1 MASLTYNEN
10 IWRDSIAGT
19 ETGHVGQM
27 PPYASVWAGWAE
39 DQPDWIA
46 EQTWVPLVREQLD
59 AAKAIPN
66 HAFGL
71 QQFFIG
77 QPEWE
82 RYLNGEESDPMVAMQ
97 AAKDAVAAQVEASA

>member
-1 MASLTYNEN
+1 
-10 IWRDSIAGT
+10 
-19 ETGHVGQM
+19 
-27 PPYASVWAGWAE
+27 
-39 DQPDWIA
+39 
-46 EQTWVPLVREQLD
+46 LVREQLD

-82 RYLNGEESDPMVAMQ
+82 RYLTGEEADPMVAMQ
-97 AAKDAVAAQVEASA
+97 AAKDAVAAEVEAASA